1 MRDERFRLTAD
12 RLEDEMRLRRA
23 TVPKNP
29 SLTKVRFDDQ
39 IRTEMARRWN
49 KIRVV
54 STTFAFGVASLTWI
68 LGWKAAGIIV
78 LCTLTSVAHA
88 FAVRNRSRAA
98 LSLVFDE
105 TLIFIAAEVS
115 GISPV
120 VPAVVFV
127 MFIVLAQLLC
137 SARPRVMVWLYS
149 SLLYA
154 MTSLYHYP
162 GTERFEGTPWNV
174 AGSIIFALV
183 FFTLLFA
190 SVSLAI
196 DLLQQKTKGLE
207 GANRRLEE
215 LVASKEDLIA
225 AISHQIRT
233 PLAGVLG
240 FAAELEDQWE
250 SFSVGERREM
260 AGDIVALSA
269 EIENIT
275 EDLTVAAR
283 RDLGTLVV
291 RHESVELLG
300 EIEGFAQQCRHSDG
314 IVVAG
319 ERCEVEVDRLRLR
332 QVLRSLVTNAVAH
345 GGDRVWLEVAS
356 VPDGGMVRVCDDG
369 DGIPEAYQDQMF
381 APYERLHR
389 DSTLP
394 ASMGLGLTIARGLS
408 EVMGGTLTYRRA
420 GGVSFFELTL
430 PHAHQP
436 LTRPVTV
443 PADSQVA

>member
-1 MRDERFRLTAD
+1 VAPEETAPILPAGLEVGRL
-12 RLEDEMRLRRA
+12 
-23 TVPKNP
+23 
-29 SLTKVRFDDQ
+29 
-39 IRTEMARRWN
+39 IRVELARRWN
-49 KIRVV
+49 RLRLLTDTVVLMVAVGLWFGGSDQAGVIVGIVALAVLHGLYSWNRNDVTLSLALDIIIIFMCLELAGVDAAALAVTYMSLGVIVILLCGPVARVV
-54 STTFAFGVASLTWI
+54 LVVLAS
-68 LGWKAAGIIV
+68 V
-78 LCTLTSVAHA
+78 LCLVTIGFDLAGNEMLTSA
-88 FAVRNRSRAA
+88 FWSTATSWPTALIMVLVMMGAVNA
-98 LSLVFDE
+98 
-105 TLIFIAAEVS
+105 
-115 GISPV
+115 
-120 VPAVVFV
+120 
-127 MFIVLAQLLC
+127 
-137 SARPRVMVWLYS
+137 
-149 SLLYA
+149 
-154 MTSLYHYP
+154 
-162 GTERFEGTPWNV
+162 
-174 AGSIIFALV
+174 
-183 FFTLLFA
+183 
-190 SVSLAI
+190 AI

-300 EIEGFAQQCRHSDG
+300 EIEGFAQQCRHADG

-332 QVLRSLVTNAVAH
+332 QVLRSLVSNAVAH

-369 DGIPEAYQDQMF
+369 DGIPEAYRDQMF
-381 APYERLHR
+381 APYERLQRH
-389 DSTLP
+389 STLP

-436 LTRPVTV
+436 LTRHATV
-443 PADSQVA
+443 PAHSQVA